1 MRRFRAPPIEWI
13 SERVPGLQD
22 VLEARTGRSAL
33 ILRELLGPIQLKPA
47 PVDVGRP
54 YYRAVTSIDALA
66 LIETPP
72 AGEPAEGGSN
82 SLQRWTL
89 WDDSRTRTSS
99 AFWVPCF
106 GNRPTAAI
114 VCRELSA
121 DIRPLIC
128 QAPTTESRPGGGLFR
143 LEGGDGS
150 GVDFTQGLD
159 QGSRGR
165 AGRALLRG
173 APSRSP
179 CLRGSAATLP
189 LEPRIHEG

>member
-82 SLQRWTL
+82 SFARGGV
-89 WDDSRTRTSS
+89 SRTTVEPPIHRSVELLDLVGRLS
-99 AFWVPCF
+99 
-106 GNRPTAAI
+106 NR
-114 VCRELSA
+114 RFS
-121 DIRPLIC
+121 
-128 QAPTTESRPGGGLFR
+128 ESLRR
-143 LEGGDGS
+143 LD
-150 GVDFTQGLD
+150 
-159 QGSRGR
+159 
-165 AGRALLRG
+165 A
-173 APSRSP
+173 
-179 CLRGSAATLP
+179 
-189 LEPRIHEG
+189 